1 MWSRRNYYKDLSTQ
15 GMDWNSSH
23 GLSCSGIAPLAPEV
37 EEAEPERAQ
46 PSAGSPAVAVT
57 LIMLIWGSQAFPC
70 LLPAEKA
77 ALNKHCGWR
86 GHAELPQG
94 SPWHG
99 ADISRANRRRLRLGK
114 VRLQK
119 TVPVFTQSWEQRS
132 EAEMVPT
139 AGGDTAV
146 SVLIV
151 QKMAEES
158 AEVTSDTSRGVN
170 VSMLPGHGPVAERRG
185 DVDFSLKCIKD
196 KRIPITVTVVIT
208 ALIITIIA
216 LAAKKTPPCPRC
228 PPHVTAACP
237 DGWVG
242 YQGNCY
248 FFSETEGNWSTSQ
261 SHCSSLNASLAS
273 IESLTE
279 LNFMLRYRGIPYCWI
294 GLQREQGQG
303 QPWKW
308 TNGTIFNNLF
318 PVRGEGQCAYLN
330 EHGVSSSRCYSER
343 HFICKQPDECSR
355 RKPSAA
361 GGDTMAKI
369 T

>member
-1 MWSRRNYYKDLSTQ
+1 MK
-15 GMDWNSSH
+15 
-23 GLSCSGIAPLAPEV
+23 
-37 EEAEPERAQ
+37 
-46 PSAGSPAVAVT
+46 
-57 LIMLIWGSQAFPC
+57 
-70 LLPAEKA
+70 
-77 ALNKHCGWR
+77 
-86 GHAELPQG
+86 
-94 SPWHG
+94 
-99 ADISRANRRRLRLGK
+99 LRLGK
-114 VRLQK
+114 VILQK
-119 TVPVFTQSWEQRS
+119 SNRHS
-132 EAEMVPT
+132 IMGT
-139 AGGDTAV
+139 ALQGQGGDTAV

-158 AEVTSDTSRGVN
+158 AEATSDTSRQVN
-170 VSMLPGHGPVAERRG
+170 VPMLPDNRPVAERRR

-208 ALIITIIA
+208 ALIIAVIA
-216 LAAKKTPPCPRC
+216 LAAKKTPHCQCC
-228 PPHVTAACP
+228 PPHVIAACP

-242 YQGNCY
+242 YQGKCY
-248 FFSETEGNWSTSQ
+248 YFSETEGNWSTSQ

-273 IESLTE
+273 IDSLTE
-279 LNFMLRYRGIPYCWI
+279 LNFTLRYRGNPYRWI
-294 GLQREQGQG
+294 GLQREQGHG

-308 TNGTIFNNLF
+308 TNGTMFNNLF

-361 GGDTMAKI
+361 GGDTMSKI

>member
-23 GLSCSGIAPLAPEV
+23 GLSCSGIAPLVPEV
-37 EEAEPERAQ
+37 EEAEPER
-46 PSAGSPAVAVT
+46 
-57 LIMLIWGSQAFPC
+57 
-70 LLPAEKA
+70 
-77 ALNKHCGWR
+77 
-86 GHAELPQG
+86 
-94 SPWHG
+94 
-99 ADISRANRRRLRLGK
+99 
-114 VRLQK
+114 
-119 TVPVFTQSWEQRS
+119 
-132 EAEMVPT
+132 
-139 AGGDTAV
+139 GGDTAV

-158 AEVTSDTSRGVN
+158 PEVTSDTSRGVN
-170 VSMLPGHGPVAERRG
+170 VSMLQGHGPVAERRR

-208 ALIITIIA
+208 ALIIVIIA

>member
-1 MWSRRNYYKDLSTQ
+1 MQ
-15 GMDWNSSH
+15 
-23 GLSCSGIAPLAPEV
+23 
-37 EEAEPERAQ
+37 
-46 PSAGSPAVAVT
+46 
-57 LIMLIWGSQAFPC
+57 
-70 LLPAEKA
+70 
-77 ALNKHCGWR
+77 
-86 GHAELPQG
+86 
-94 SPWHG
+94 
-99 ADISRANRRRLRLGK
+99 ISRDQVVELG
-114 VRLQK
+114 LE
-119 TVPVFTQSWEQRS
+119 QSGAGR
-132 EAEMVPT
+132 
-139 AGGDTAV
+139 GGDTAV

-158 AEVTSDTSRGVN
+158 AEVTSDTSRGAN
-170 VSMLPGHGPVAERRG
+170 VSMLHGPVAERRR

-248 FFSETEGNWSTSQ
+248 HFSETEGNWSTSQ

-273 IESLTE
+273 IDSLTE
-279 LNFMLRYRGIPYCWI
+279 LNFTLRYREIPYRWI
-294 GLQREQGQG
+294 GLQREQGLG

-318 PVRGEGQCAYLN
+318 LVRGEGQCAYLN
-330 EHGVSSSRCYSER
+330 ENGVSSSRCYSER
-343 HFICKQPDECSR
+343 PFICKQPDECSR